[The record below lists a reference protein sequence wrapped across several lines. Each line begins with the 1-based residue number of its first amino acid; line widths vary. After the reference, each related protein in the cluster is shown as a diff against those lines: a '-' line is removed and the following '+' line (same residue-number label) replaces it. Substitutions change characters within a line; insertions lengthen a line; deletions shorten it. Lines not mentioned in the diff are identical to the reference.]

1 MCEDGGISNYQK
13 VLLIYTLLS
22 LKSQRLFSMFLL
34 LWVPAQKC
42 FHDGEEGEKKKKMCK

>member
-42 FHDGEEGEKKKKMCK
+42 VHDGEGEKKEENV